1 MLDGFFN
8 SIFGGLIG
16 WSPLVGL
23 LVISFLLTLLISLSY
38 KFLTDQKLMK
48 EHKDEITKLQ
58 KEMKELKDNPEKMM
72 AKQKILMEKN
82 LKMMKHNFKPML
94 FTFIPL
100 IIVFGWLRET
110 YTQTYTPMGKLIF
123 GLSWF
128 WIYLISA
135 VIFSM
140 IIRKLLKI
148 Y

>member
-1 MLDGFFN
+1 MLDSFFN
-8 SIFGGLIG
+8 SIFGFMIN
-16 WSPLVGL
+16 WSPTVGL
-23 LVISFLLTLLISLSY
+23 LVVSFILTLIISLSY
-38 KFLTDQKLMK
+38 KFLTDQKELKKQK
-48 EHKDEITKLQ
+48 EEMTQLQ
-58 KEMKELKDNPEKMM
+58 KEIKELKDNPTKMM
-72 AKQKILMEKN
+72 EKQGELMKKN
-82 LKMMKHNFKPML
+82 LGMMKHNIKPML

-100 IIVFGWLRET
+100 IIIFGWLRVT
-110 YTQTYTPMGKLIF
+110 YEPLGKLII

>member
-1 MLDGFFN
+1 MLDGILN
-8 SIFGGLIG
+8 SIFGSLIE
-16 WSPLVGL
+16 WSPVVGL

-48 EHKDEITKLQ
+48 EHKDEITQLQ

-82 LKMMKHNFKPML
+82 LKMMKHNIKPML

-100 IIVFGWLRET
+100 IIIFGWLRT
-110 YTQTYTPMGKLIF
+110 TYTPMGKLIF

>member
-8 SIFGGLIG
+8 SIFGSLIN
-16 WSPLVGL
+16 WSPLAGL
-23 LVISFLLTLLISLSY
+23 LIVSFLLTLLISLSY
-38 KFLTDQKLMK
+38 KFLTDQKIMK
-48 EHKDEITKLQ
+48 EHKDEITTLQ
-58 KEMKELKDNPEKMM
+58 KEMKALKEDPKQMM
-72 AKQKILMEKN
+72 DKQKILMEKN

-100 IIVFGWLRET
+100 IIIFGWLKE
-110 YTQTYTPMGKLIF
+110 TYTPMGKLIF

-140 IIRKLLKI
+140 VIRKLLKI

>member
-1 MLDGFFN
+1 MFGF
-8 SIFGGLIG
+8 LIN
-16 WSPLVGL
+16 WSPLAGL

-48 EHKDEITKLQ
+48 DHKDEIKELQ
-58 KEMKELKDNPEKMM
+58 KELKSLKDNPEKMM
-72 AKQKILMEKN
+72 AKQKELMEKN

-100 IIVFGWLRET
+100 IIIFGWLRT
-110 YTQTYTPMGKLIF
+110 TYTPMGKLIF

-128 WIYLISA
+128 WIYLITA
-135 VIFSM
+135 VIFSI

>member
-1 MLDGFFN
+1 MFDSFFN
-8 SIFGGLIG
+8 SIFGGLID
-16 WSPLVGL
+16 WNPLIGL
-23 LVISFLLTLLISLSY
+23 LILSFLLTLLISLSY

-48 EHKDEITKLQ
+48 DHKDEIKILQ
-58 KEMKELKDNPEKMM
+58 KEMKELKNEPDKMM
-72 AKQKILMEKN
+72 EKQKVLMEKN

-110 YTQTYTPMGKLIF
+110 YTPMGKLIF
-123 GLSWF
+123 GMSWF

-135 VIFSM
+135 VVFSM
-140 IIRKLLKI
+140 VIRKLLKI

>member
-8 SIFGGLIG
+8 SIFGSLIEV
-16 WSPLVGL
+16 SPLMGL

-38 KFLTDQKLMK
+38 KLLTDQKLMK
-48 EHKDEITKLQ
+48 EHKDEITQLQ
-58 KEMKELKDNPEKMM
+58 KEMKELKDNPTLMM
-72 AKQKILMEKN
+72 EKQKILMEKN

-100 IIVFGWLRET
+100 IIIFGWLRET
-110 YTQTYTPMGKLIF
+110 YAPMGKLIF

-128 WIYLISA
+128 WVYLISA
-135 VIFSM
+135 VIFSI

>member
-1 MLDGFFN
+1 MLDSFFN
-8 SIFGGLIG
+8 SIFGFMIN
-16 WSPLVGL
+16 WSPTVGL
-23 LVISFLLTLLISLSY
+23 LVVSFILTLIISLSY
-38 KFLTDQKLMK
+38 KFLTDQKELKKQK
-48 EHKDEITKLQ
+48 EEMTQLQ
-58 KEMKELKDNPEKMM
+58 KEIKELKDNPTKMM
-72 AKQKILMEKN
+72 EKQGELMKKN
-82 LKMMKHNFKPML
+82 LGMMKHNIKPML

-100 IIVFGWLRET
+100 IIIFGWLRVT
-110 YTQTYTPMGKLIF
+110 YEGKLII